1 MNPSLSQSVVDRAME
16 RDPASARA
24 EYMAEFRSD
33 VGALVDRD
41 VIMACVMAGV
51 RELPPSN
58 MVSYRAFA
66 DPSGGSSDSFTL
78 AIGHHD
84 ADRDSC
90 VIDCLREFI
99 PPFSP
104 ESVVAEIAQTL
115 RSYNC
120 NSVVGDRYA
129 GLWPTESFARHS
141 ISYELSAMNKSQL
154 YGAMLPLLNSGRLEL
169 LDNARL
175 ISQLANLERRVARG
189 GRDSIDHPQGAH
201 DDCANV
207 IAGVGAIVIG
217 SSGYSLET
225 YRRAF
230 ADPVSAPVPYL
241 VGVDQPE
248 SGKLQPGAIDL
259 GDGGYRVPTLAERQE
274 MAFAALRAIQE
285 KTTHAEIRKA
295 FKEAETNGELP

>member
-1 MNPSLSQSVVDRAME
+1 LRDGGRERTAAVQHDFVSSVLRSEWREQRQFHA
-16 RDPASARA
+16 RDW
-24 EYMAEFRSD
+24 D
-33 VGALVDRD
+33 
-41 VIMACVMAGV
+41 
-51 RELPPSN
+51 
-58 MVSYRAFA
+58 
-66 DPSGGSSDSFTL
+66 
-78 AIGHHD
+78 HD

-90 VIDCLREFI
+90 VVDCLREFI

-120 NSVVGDRYA
+120 NSVTGDRYA

-154 YGAMLPLLNSGRLEL
+154 YGSMLPLLNSGRLEL
-169 LDNARL
+169 LDNTRL

-217 SSGYSLET
+217 TSGYSLAT
-225 YRRAF
+225 YARAF
-230 ADPVSAPVPYL
+230 GDDVPAPVPFL
-241 VGVDQPE
+241 PGTNQAE
-248 SGKLQPGAIDL
+248 TGKMQPGTIDL
-259 GDGGYRVPTLAERQE
+259 GSGGYRVPTLAERQD
-274 MAFAALRAIQE
+274 MAFAALRQMQE
-285 KTTHAEIRKA
+285 KAEHAQIRAA
-295 FKEAETNGELP
+295 FKEAEKNGTLP